1 MLTHWVARAWKRLH
15 IEYKDTIIATFRSV
29 GMSLNPNGLE
39 DGELK
44 IKALNGITVGDWHR
58 SDILQI
64 EEQDAVTAQIALEV
78 EEACQNGTIQGKI
91 EAEKDEE
98 DALELGITRASLRAL
113 NAQRCNR
120 YFLAEED
127 ENDDGSEVTNGSDSE
142 VLEFDSSDD
151 DEEAG
156 DHIME
161 QLFNL

>member
-64 EEQDAVTAQIALEV
+64 EE
-78 EEACQNGTIQGKI
+78 
-91 EAEKDEE
+91 
-98 DALELGITRASLRAL
+98 
-113 NAQRCNR
+113 
-120 YFLAEED
+120 
-127 ENDDGSEVTNGSDSE
+127 
-142 VLEFDSSDD
+142 
-151 DEEAG
+151 
-156 DHIME
+156 
-161 QLFNL
+161 